1 MDSSEENHVFN
12 SLLNQSFDFIDSDS
26 IGAAIVLLDSAKNI
40 KASKASLGICFN
52 TIGYCHDKKG
62 DYHKALESYLHAV
75 TIFTEIDDSI
85 SLAQSQINAAS
96 CYKIMGIYDRAI
108 KLAMSSEKILRKD
121 LAHLRE
127 LAVSYNLIG
136 NIYTENANYE
146 MAKDYHKRSLAIRI
160 ASGMS
165 SAPSINNLGNCY
177 FEQEKPDSALNYFT
191 QYRDIA
197 KEMGDERKVARSF
210 LNMAKVHIKQGKSE
224 MGIKLLNSS
233 QALYSKLSYEKGL
246 LFVHLTKSDYYLN
259 NNLNLAKSEAESA
272 LQLAEALGL
281 NQEKLIALKNLE
293 EVMSKRNSYT
303 QAYSYANKHY
313 KLKNEIES
321 KEHLSRIY
329 SYEISSQLDQKND
342 ELITLKRN
350 QVISEIKRKKSI
362 NERNFFI
369 VICVLAFLLA
379 LLLMYRYNEKK
390 RFVEEYFASDT
401 GVIMKTGKKLLFEN
415 IYRVETLRNDLIVI
429 MNQGKI
435 TEKSTTL
442 KAFSTNLPK
451 IIFGR
456 PQRGIILNFN
466 YIDKVQKTKVTFQ
479 GESINISPKYG
490 EEFLEQWERFLETRK
505 A

>member
-1 MDSSEENHVFN
+1 MVEQCKAFCSAASYQMKPLYKFFKEINPTTEIFGGAIYVPISKGSVFFFSYGCVVFWNLSDNEIAQIFKKIKSFENESLEALNEEVYNITEGSVIKVH
-12 SLLNQSFDFIDSDS
+12 LNE
-26 IGAAIVLLDSAKNI
+26 
-40 KASKASLGICFN
+40 ICFGKEN
-52 TIGYCHDKKG
+52 GKMEE
-62 DYHKALESYLHAV
+62 LSVSHA
-75 TIFTEIDDSI
+75 
-85 SLAQSQINAAS
+85 LAQSMKLLTFEERVTQT
-96 CYKIMGIYDRAI
+96 I
-108 KLAMSSEKILRKD
+108 KR
-121 LAHLRE
+121 
-127 LAVSYNLIG
+127 
-136 NIYTENANYE
+136 TEHIP
-146 MAKDYHKRSLAIRI
+146 KSLAKTGDITL
-160 ASGMS
+160 SG
-165 SAPSINNLGNCY
+165 
-177 FEQEKPDSALNYFT
+177 K
-191 QYRDIA
+191 DIA